1 MFTAQFY
8 RVFVFIVYFL
18 FYFIFWNNI
27 INYLNQYQING
38 LFVNLYTCLS
48 CCVAN

>member
-1 MFTAQFY
+1 
-8 RVFVFIVYFL
+8 
-18 FYFIFWNNI
+18 
-27 INYLNQYQING
+27 LNQYQINS